1 MHSPRHHCPLRAIA
15 IAATREEL
23 CRDWVRLMLLAA
35 VGAIVGMLAL
45 TVPLA
50 AAAEQISPT
59 IDPEEMAKSVTIYR
73 DSYGVPH
80 IDAATDAGVAFGMA
94 YCQCEDFFWQVEDNY
109 ILGLGRYAEVY
120 GRKGLNSDLLN
131 RAFEVVPTSE
141 ADYAKMEPEMQR
153 LLAGF
158 TEGINYYLA
167 KNPQV
172 KPRLIDHYE
181 PWYVVALGRQLIL
194 ELGFR
199 FTHLS
204 GEFMPRS
211 TKEIWTVTGGL
222 IPPQANAHIG
232 SNAWAIGPSK
242 TKSGKAMLYINPH
255 QPWFGFGQFY
265 EAHMRSGEGG
275 GWNFA
280 GATFF
285 GNPLPGLGHNE
296 YLGWSFTTNEPDIAD
311 AWVEQFDDPKDP
323 LKYKYGKETR
333 TATEWKAPIKIKS
346 GNKVEEKIYT
356 FRKTHHGPLVAKKS
370 DTEFISARVAK
381 LYDGMLARQ
390 VLKLVRAKNF
400 TEFRDGM
407 GMLNFQFMNAIY
419 ADRDGNIFY
428 LYNGTIPRRDPQF
441 DWTKPVDGSD
451 PRTEWNGF
459 HPIGELPQVLNPPSG
474 FVQNCNST
482 PFTTT
487 DDGNPGIGD
496 FPIYM
501 CEDRYDDKRRAKIS
515 RMILREM
522 KDVTFEDWQT
532 AALDTKV
539 YWAMTELPRLARE
552 FDELSKT
559 DPAIAKQAAPYFEHL
574 TNWDCECTN
583 ESTEAPLCA
592 AWYEE
597 LYGFGYPAETL
608 KPEFI
613 KTPENKFKAL
623 VRAAGKLKGVFGDWK
638 VKWGDIYRIQR
649 HADVADFFDIPF
661 DDSEPSVPCPGLMG
675 PLGCAFVVYYTP
687 SINIPLVR
695 TVKKHYGVVGNTY
708 MSTIEFGEK
717 VKATTLIQF
726 GQSADPKSPHFMDQ
740 AELLSQK
747 KFKPELF
754 YWDDV
759 IAGAK
764 QKYHPGEAVQTARK

>member
-1 MHSPRHHCPLRAIA
+1 MTPYRHRRPARAIA
-15 IAATREEL
+15 IVAHEEH
-23 CRDWVRLMLLAA
+23 RRTWARRLLLL
-35 VGAIVGMLAL
+35 IVG
-45 TVPLA
+45 LA
-50 AAAEQISPT
+50 AASLVLVASSAGAADQVGPT
-59 IDPEEMAKSVTIYR
+59 INAEELARTVTIYR

-80 IDAATDAGVAFGMA
+80 IDAPTDAGVAFGMA

-109 ILGLGRYAEVY
+109 ILGLGRYSEVY

-141 ADYAKMEPEMQR
+141 ADYAKMEPEIQR
-153 LLAGF
+153 LFAGF

-172 KPRLIDHYE
+172 KPRLITHYE

-222 IPPQANAHIG
+222 MPAEATAQIG

-265 EAHMRSGEGG
+265 EAHQRSAEGG
-275 GWNFA
+275 GWNFT

-311 AWVEQFDDPKDP
+311 AWVEKFDDPKDP
-323 LKYKYGKETR
+323 LKYKYGNEYR

-346 GNKVEEKIYT
+346 RNSVDEKTYT

-370 DTEFISARVAK
+370 DTEFISARVAR

-390 VLKLVRAKNF
+390 IMKLVRAKNF
-400 TEFRDGM
+400 AEFRAGM
-407 GMLNFQFMNAIY
+407 GMLNFQFMNATY

-451 PRTEWNGF
+451 PRTEWNGY
-459 HPIGELPQVLNPPSG
+459 HPISELPQVLNPAAG

-482 PFTTT
+482 PFTTS
-487 DDGNPGIGD
+487 DDDNPGLGD
-496 FPIYM
+496 FPRYM

-522 KDVTFEDWQT
+522 KDVTFEDWQK
-532 AALDTKV
+532 AALDTRV

-552 FDELSKT
+552 LDELAKT
-559 DPAIAKQAAPYFEHL
+559 DPTIARQAAPYFEHL
-574 TNWDCECTN
+574 KQWNCEVTN
-583 ESTEAPLCA
+583 ESTQGPLCA

-613 KTPENKFKAL
+613 KDPKNKFVAL
-623 VRAAGKLKGVFGDWK
+623 VRAASKLKGVFGDWK
-638 VKWGDIYRIQR
+638 VKWGDVYRIQR
-649 HADVADFFDIPF
+649 HPDVADFFDIPF
-661 DDSEPSVPCPGLMG
+661 DDNVPSVPCPGLMG

-717 VKATTLIQF
+717 VKATSLIQF
-726 GQSADPKSPHFMDQ
+726 GQSADPKSPHYMDQ

-759 IAGAK
+759 VAGAK
-764 QKYHPGEAVQTARK
+764 QKYHPGEPVQTARK

>member
-1 MHSPRHHCPLRAIA
+1 MRTAHLSRRPRAIA
-15 IAATREEL
+15 LSTRLQSHRRWSVGVFAAS
-23 CRDWVRLMLLAA
+23 VVFA
-35 VGAIVGMLAL
+35 VGSLLL
-45 TVPLA
+45 TA
-50 AAAEQISPT
+50 RIARGAEQNSPT
-59 IDPEEMAKSVTIYR
+59 INPEEMAKSITIYR

-80 IDAATDAGVAFGMA
+80 IDAPTDAAVAFGMA

-109 ILGLGRYAEVY
+109 ILGLGRYSEVY
-120 GRKGLNSDLLN
+120 GKKGLNSDLLN
-131 RAFEVVPTSE
+131 RAFEVTSTSE
-141 ADYAKMEPEMQR
+141 ADFPNIEPEVR
-153 LLAGF
+153 ALFTGF

-172 KPRLIDHYE
+172 KPRLITHYE
-181 PWYVVALGRQLIL
+181 PWHVVALGRQLIL
-194 ELGFR
+194 ELAFR

-211 TKEIWTVTGGL
+211 TSEIWTVTGGL
-222 IPPQANAHIG
+222 IPPDATAHIG

-242 TKSGKAMLYINPH
+242 LKSGKGAMLYINPH

-265 EAHMRSGEGG
+265 EAHLRSAERG

-311 AWVEQFDDPKDP
+311 AWVEKFEDPKQP
-323 LKYKYGKETR
+323 LQYKYGNEVR
-333 TATEWKAPIKIKS
+333 TATEWKSPIKIKTGS
-346 GNKVEEKIYT
+346 KVEEKTYT
-356 FRKTHHGPLVAKKS
+356 FRKTHRGPLVAKKS
-370 DTEFISARVAK
+370 DTEFISAKVAK

-390 VLKLVRAKNF
+390 MLQLMRAKNF
-400 TEFRDGM
+400 SEFREGFS
-407 GMLNFQFMNAIY
+407 MLNFQFMNATY
-419 ADRDGNIFY
+419 ADREGNIYY
-428 LYNGTIPRRDPQF
+428 LYNATIPRRDPQF

-451 PRTEWNGF
+451 PRTEWNGY
-459 HPIGELPQVLNPPSG
+459 HPISELPQVLNPSSG

-482 PFTTT
+482 PFTTS
-487 DDGNPGIGD
+487 DDDNPGIGD
-496 FPIYM
+496 FPKYM
-501 CEDRYDDKRRAKIS
+501 CEDRHDDKRRAKIS
-515 RMILREM
+515 RMLLRDM
-522 KDVTFEDWQT
+522 KDVTFEDWQKS
-532 AALDTKV
+532 ALDTKV
-539 YWAMTELPRLARE
+539 YWALTELPRLDRE
-552 FDELSKT
+552 LKEIAETS
-559 DPAIAKQAAPYFEHL
+559 PAIAKQAAPYFEHL
-574 TNWDCECTN
+574 KSWDCEVTN
-583 ESTEAPLCA
+583 DSTAAPLCA

-613 KTPENKFKAL
+613 KDPKAKFTAL
-623 VRAAGKLKGVFGDWK
+623 VRAAGKLKGIYGDWK

-649 HADVADFFDIPF
+649 HPDVADFFDIPF
-661 DDSEPSVPCPGLMG
+661 DDKVASLPCPGLMG

-687 SINIPLVR
+687 SINIPLVK

-717 VKATTLIQF
+717 VKATTLTQF
-726 GQSADPKSPHFMDQ
+726 GQSADPKSPHYMDQ
-740 AELLSQK
+740 AALLSEK

-759 IAGAK
+759 AAGAK
-764 QKYHPGEAVQTARK
+764 QKYHPGEEVQTARK